1 MTVWLIP
8 VIVGSY
14 IMFKITWVWGIY
26 MINWDRLVLNMNIRV
41 IDNNLVISFIAYIIL
56 MVILVSV
63 IHNFCCI
70 LWTVFRARVVM

>member
-1 MTVWLIP
+1 
-8 VIVGSY
+8 
-14 IMFKITWVWGIY
+14 

-70 LWTVFRARVVM
+70 L